1 MINLGLIRILT
12 TWDDNWMAVTAD
24 GNRSALLEHMYGN
37 RDKRWMRDI
46 DPRENEPV
54 MKWDPDISQRLR
66 SFHIL

>member
-1 MINLGLIRILT
+1 
-12 TWDDNWMAVTAD
+12 MAVTAD
-24 GNRSALLEHMYGN
+24 GNRRALLEHMYGN